1 MAELSTLARPYAKA
15 AFQAAVD
22 AGELQAWSDML
33 VNTSNVVQEE
43 KMGKVLS
50 HPSLTGEQ
58 QAQTLIDVCGDK
70 MNQAGQN
77 LVSVLAENKRIS
89 LIPQILEQFEHLK
102 AELEKA
108 VDVQII
114 SAFEVSDESK
124 QKLTDALKAKLAKDV
139 RVTTTVDSTLVGG
152 AIIRA
157 GDLVIDGTVRGKL
170 AKLAEAMN
178 S

>member
-22 AGELQAWSDML
+22 AGALQAWSTML
-33 VNTSNVVQEE
+33 SVASQVAQQAQVVELLSN
-43 KMGKVLS
+43 
-50 HPSLTGEQ
+50 PNLTGTQ
-58 QAQTLIDVCGDK
+58 QAQTFIDVCGDTL
-70 MNQAGQN
+70 NEAGQN
-77 LVSVLAENKRIS
+77 LVNVLAENKRIP
-89 LIPQILEQFEHLK
+89 LLPQIFEQFEHLK

-108 VDVQII
+108 VDVEII
-114 SAFEVSDESK
+114 SAFEVTDETK
-124 QKLTDALKAKLAKDV
+124 QKLTQALKAKLDKDV
-139 RVTTTVDSTLVGG
+139 RVTTSVDSALLGG

-157 GDLVIDGTVRGKL
+157 GDLVIDGTLKGKL

>member
-22 AGELQAWSDML
+22 AGNLQAWSSML
-33 VNTSNVVQEE
+33 SVASNVAQQDQVED
-43 KMGKVLS
+43 VLS
-50 HPSLTGEQ
+50 NPSLTGAQ
-58 QAQTLIDVCGDK
+58 QAQIFIDVCGDIL
-70 MNQAGQN
+70 NESGQN
-77 LVSVLAENKRIS
+77 LVNVLAENKRIA
-89 LIPQILEQFEHLK
+89 LLPQIFEQFEHLK

-108 VDVQII
+108 VDVEII
-114 SAFEVSDESK
+114 SAFEVADDTK
-124 QKLTDALKAKLAKDV
+124 QKLTQALKAKLEKDV
-139 RVTTTVDSTLVGG
+139 RVTTSVDSTLVGG

-157 GDLVIDGTVRGKL
+157 GDMVIDGSLKGKL

>member
-22 AGELQAWSDML
+22 AGALQAWSDML
-33 VNTSNVVQEE
+33 EIASEVTLNED
-43 KMGKVLS
+43 MAKVLS
-50 HPSLTGEQ
+50 HPGLTGQQ

-70 MNQAGQN
+70 LNESGQN

-89 LIPQILEQFEHLK
+89 LLPQILEQFEHLK

-108 VDVQII
+108 VDVEII

-139 RVTTTVDSTLVGG
+139 RVTTSVDSTLVGG

-157 GDLVIDGTVRGKL
+157 GDMVIDGTVRGKL

>member
-15 AFQAAVD
+15 AFQAAAD
-22 AGELQAWSDML
+22 AGALQAWSDML
-33 VNTSNVVQEE
+33 VTASEVTLNED
-43 KMGKVLS
+43 MAKVLS
-50 HPSLTGEQ
+50 HPGLTGQQ
-58 QAQTLIDVCGDK
+58 QAQTLIDVCGDTL
-70 MNQAGQN
+70 NESVQN
-77 LVSVLAENKRIS
+77 LISVLAENKRVS
-89 LIPQILEQFEHLK
+89 LLPQILEQFEHLK

-108 VDVQII
+108 VDVEII

-157 GDLVIDGTVRGKL
+157 GDMVIDGTVRGKL

>member
-22 AGELQAWSDML
+22 AGQLQAWSDML
-33 VNTSNVVQEE
+33 VVASDVTLNED
-43 KMGKVLS
+43 MAKVLS
-50 HPSLTGEQ
+50 HPGLTGQQ
-58 QAQTLIDVCGDK
+58 QAQTFVDVCGDILSE
-70 MNQAGQN
+70 AGAN
-77 LVSVLAENKRIS
+77 LVNVLAENKRIS
-89 LIPQILEQFEHLK
+89 LLPQILEQFEYLK

-108 VDVQII
+108 VDVEII
-114 SAFEVSDESK
+114 SAFPVSDESK
-124 QKLTDALKAKLAKDV
+124 QKLTDALKVKLAKDV
-139 RVTTTVDSTLVGG
+139 RVTTTVDKTLVGG

-157 GDLVIDGTVRGKL
+157 GDMVIDGTLRGKL

>member
-22 AGELQAWSDML
+22 AGDLQAWSDML
-33 VNTSNVVQEE
+33 EVASNVTENQE
-43 KMGKVLS
+43 MLKVLS
-50 HPSLTGEQ
+50 NPGLTGPQ

-70 MNQAGQN
+70 LNTAGQN
-77 LVSVLAENKRIS
+77 LVNVLAENKRIS
-89 LIPQILEQFEHLK
+89 LLPQILEQFEHLK
-102 AELEKA
+102 AEQEKA
-108 VDVQII
+108 VDVEII
-114 SAFEVSDESK
+114 SAYPVSDESK

-139 RVTTTVDSTLVGG
+139 RVTTSVDKTLVGG

-157 GDLVIDGTVRGKL
+157 GDMVIDGTLRGKL

>member
-22 AGELQAWSDML
+22 AGNLQAWSTML
-33 VNTSNVVQEE
+33 SVASNVALQDQVEE
-43 KMGKVLS
+43 VLS
-50 HPSLTGEQ
+50 NPSLTGAQ
-58 QAQTLIDVCGDK
+58 QAQTFIDVCGDIL
-70 MNQAGQN
+70 NESGQN
-77 LVSVLAENKRIS
+77 LVNVLAENKRIS
-89 LIPQILEQFEHLK
+89 LLPQIFEQFEHLK

-108 VDVQII
+108 ADVEII
-114 SAFEVSDESK
+114 SAFEVTDDTK
-124 QKLTDALKAKLAKDV
+124 QKLTQALKVKLDKDV
-139 RVTTTVDSTLVGG
+139 RVTTSVDETLVGG

-157 GDLVIDGTVRGKL
+157 GDMVIDGTLKGKL

>member
-22 AGELQAWSDML
+22 ANALEQWSEML
-33 VNTSNVVQEE
+33 TYSSAVTQNEDVIKLLSNP
-43 KMGKVLS
+43 G
-50 HPSLTGEQ
+50 LTGQQ
-58 QAQTLIDVCGDK
+58 QAQTLIEVCGDK
-70 MNQAGQN
+70 LNEAGQN

-89 LIPQILEQFEHLK
+89 LLPQILEQFEHLK
-102 AELEKA
+102 AEQEKS
-108 VDVQII
+108 VDVEIV
-114 SAFEVSDESK
+114 SAFEVADETK
-124 QKLTDALKAKLAKDV
+124 QKLTQALKAKLAKDV
-139 RVTTTVDSTLVGG
+139 RVTTSVDETLVGG

-157 GDLVIDGTVRGKL
+157 GDLVVDGSVRGKL

>member
-22 AGELQAWSDML
+22 AGEVQAWSNML
-33 VNTSNVVQEE
+33 VTASNAVQDE

-50 HPSLTGEQ
+50 HPSLTGQQ
-58 QAQTLIDVCGDK
+58 QAQTLIDVCGEE

-77 LVSVLAENKRIS
+77 LVSVLAENKRVS
-89 LIPQILEQFEHLK
+89 LLPQILEQFEHLK

-108 VDVQII
+108 VDVEII
-114 SAFEVSDESK
+114 SAYAVSDESK

-139 RVTTTVDSTLVGG
+139 RVTTIVDETLVGG

-157 GDLVIDGTVRGKL
+157 GDMVIDGTVRGKL
-170 AKLAEAMN
+170 TKLAEAMN

>member
-15 AFQAAVD
+15 AFQAAVE
-22 AGELQAWSDML
+22 AGELQAWSTML
-33 VNTSNVVQEE
+33 SVASNVAEQD
-43 KMGKVLS
+43 KVVELLS
-50 HPSLTGEQ
+50 NPSLSGTQ
-58 QAQTLIDVCGDK
+58 QAQTFIDVCGDTL
-70 MNQAGQN
+70 NEAGQN

-89 LIPQILEQFEHLK
+89 LLPQIFEQFEHLK

-108 VDVQII
+108 VDVEII
-114 SAFEVSDESK
+114 SAYEVTDETK
-124 QKLTDALKAKLAKDV
+124 QKLTQALKAKLDKDV
-139 RVTTTVDSTLVGG
+139 RVTTSVDSALVGG

-157 GDLVIDGTVRGKL
+157 GDLVIDGTLKGKL

>member
-22 AGELQAWSDML
+22 AGNLQAWSTML
-33 VNTSNVVQEE
+33 SVASNVALQDQVEE
-43 KMGKVLS
+43 VLS
-50 HPSLTGEQ
+50 NPSLTGAQ
-58 QAQTLIDVCGDK
+58 QAQTFIDVCGDIL
-70 MNQAGQN
+70 NESGQN
-77 LVSVLAENKRIS
+77 LVNVLAENKRIS
-89 LIPQILEQFEHLK
+89 LLPQIFEEFEHLK

-108 VDVQII
+108 VDVEII
-114 SAFEVSDESK
+114 SAFEVTDDTK
-124 QKLTDALKAKLAKDV
+124 QKLTQALKVKLDKDV
-139 RVTTTVDSTLVGG
+139 RVTTSVDETLVGG

-157 GDLVIDGTVRGKL
+157 GDMVIDGTLKGKL

>member
-22 AGELQAWSDML
+22 AGNLQAWSAML
-33 VNTSNVVQEE
+33 SVTSNVALQDQVEE
-43 KMGKVLS
+43 VLS
-50 HPSLTGEQ
+50 NPSLTGAQ
-58 QAQTLIDVCGDK
+58 QAQIFIDVCGDIL
-70 MNQAGQN
+70 NESGQN
-77 LVSVLAENKRIS
+77 LINVLAENRRIS
-89 LIPQILEQFEHLK
+89 LLPQIFEQFEHLK

-108 VDVQII
+108 VDVEII
-114 SAFEVSDESK
+114 SAFEVADDTK
-124 QKLTDALKAKLAKDV
+124 QKLTQALKVKLEKDV
-139 RVTTTVDSTLVGG
+139 RVTTSVDKTLVGG

-157 GDLVIDGTVRGKL
+157 GDMVIDGTLKGKL

>member
-22 AGELQAWSDML
+22 TGALQAWSDML
-33 VNTSNVVQEE
+33 VIASEVTLNED
-43 KMGKVLS
+43 MAKVLS
-50 HPSLTGEQ
+50 HPGLTGQQ

-70 MNQAGQN
+70 LNESVQN
-77 LVSVLAENKRIS
+77 LINVLAENKRIS
-89 LIPQILEQFEHLK
+89 LLPQILEQFEHLK

-108 VDVQII
+108 VDVEII

-157 GDLVIDGTVRGKL
+157 GDMVIDGTVRGKL

>member
-15 AFQAAVD
+15 VFQAAVE
-22 AGELQAWSDML
+22 AGEVQAWSDML
-33 VNTSNVVQEE
+33 VLASNLTLNADV
-43 KMGKVLS
+43 KKVIS
-50 HPSLTGEQ
+50 HPSLTGQQ
-58 QAQTLIDVCGDK
+58 QAQALIDVCGDSL
-70 MNQAGQN
+70 NAAGQN
-77 LVSVLAENKRIS
+77 LVNVLAENKRIP
-89 LIPQILEQFEHLK
+89 LLPEIFEQFEQMK
-102 AELEKA
+102 AELEKS

-139 RVTTTVDSTLVGG
+139 HVTTSVDATLVGG

-157 GDLVIDGTVRGKL
+157 GDLVIDGSVRGKL
-170 AKLAEAMN
+170 AKLADAMN

>member
-15 AFQAAVD
+15 AFQAAVE
-22 AGELQAWSDML
+22 AGELQAWSTML
-33 VNTSNVVQEE
+33 SVASNVADQE
-43 KMGKVLS
+43 KVVELLS
-50 HPSLTGEQ
+50 NPNLIGTQ
-58 QAQTLIDVCGDK
+58 QAQTFIDVCGDTL
-70 MNQAGQN
+70 NEAGQN

-89 LIPQILEQFEHLK
+89 LLPQIFEQFEHLK

-108 VDVQII
+108 VDVEII
-114 SAFEVSDESK
+114 SAYEVTDETK
-124 QKLTDALKAKLAKDV
+124 QKLTQALKAKLDKDV
-139 RVTTTVDSTLVGG
+139 RVTTTVDSNLVGG

-157 GDLVIDGTVRGKL
+157 GDMVIDGTLKGKL